1 MSAAPAFASNKARLE
16 HIFAETAKGN
26 GRPFVEALDDNVSW
40 IIHGSTCWSKT
51 FSGKK
56 SVLDE
61 LLGPLSRVLTP
72 PLKLHAE
79 RMLAEGN
86 CVCVEGR
93 GENTAMSGRAY
104 NNRYCWIFEFRDGR
118 VISISEYMDTELVGA
133 VLGEPT

>member
-1 MSAAPAFASNKARLE
+1 MSAAPAFASNKAHLT
-16 HIFAETAKGN
+16 HVFAETAKGN

-40 IIHGSTCWSKT
+40 TIHGSTPWSKT
-51 FSGKK
+51 FRGKK

-93 GENTAMSGRAY
+93 GENTAQSGRAY

-118 VISISEYMDTELVGA
+118 VISISEYMDTELVSA
-133 VLGEPT
+133 VLGGPT